1 MFFHPQSGQ
10 QFVVEGFI
18 IGAYNVLAAVA
29 AIGLIDSATSTR
41 IKVQAHFDR
50 NRRYGHTEHTHNA

>member
-41 IKVQAHFDR
+41 IKVCI
-50 NRRYGHTEHTHNA
+50 

>member
-18 IGAYNVLAAVA
+18 IGALNTLCAVA
-29 AIGLIDSATSTR
+29 AIVLVEYSPKF
-41 IKVQAHFDR
+41 KVSKSVDR
-50 NRRYGHTEHTHNA
+50 LA